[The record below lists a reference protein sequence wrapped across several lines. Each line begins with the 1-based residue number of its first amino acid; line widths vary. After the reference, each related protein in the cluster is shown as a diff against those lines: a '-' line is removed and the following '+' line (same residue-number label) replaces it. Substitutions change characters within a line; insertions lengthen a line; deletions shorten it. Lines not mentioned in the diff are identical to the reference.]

1 MENKKIFNIMIVKF
15 SKRNNKLLRR
25 KSNTF

>member
-1 MENKKIFNIMIVKF
+1 MENKKTFNIMVVKF
-15 SKRNNKLLRR
+15 SKRNNKLFRR